1 MLDSQVLV
9 LNRVFQAVQVT
20 SVRKAFSLFYKGHV
34 KAVLPDYTTYEFDN
48 WCDIPVQPQDEVVLT
63 PSMAIR
69 VPRVIA
75 LKDFD
80 RLPPSDVKFSRHN
93 IYLRDGNRCQ
103 YCGHSVLFLGALPR
117 PRDSAFARRDLHL
130 GERRVRVPL
139 VQRQEGQPNSP
150 GGPHAPGRRA
160 AQAAV
165 APGRPVRV
173 QQVPPRVAELRGRG
187 LLEYGVEVSRP
198 AYGRFR
204 SATRVLA
211 SLASSPRTPSPPSRR

>member
-34 KAVLPDYTTYEFDN
+34 RAVLPDYTTYEFEN

-69 VPRVIA
+69 VPRVVA

-80 RLPPSDVKFSRHN
+80 RLPRQDVKFSRHN

-103 YCGHSVLFLGALPR
+103 YCGHRFSSSELSLDHVIPPVAGRQL
-117 PRDSAFARRDLHL
+117 DL

-139 VQRQEGQPNSP
+139 LQRAKRQ
-150 GGPHAPGRRA
+150 PHAPGSPMKL
-160 AQAAV
+160 V
-165 APGRPVRV
+165 T
-173 QQVPPRVAELRGRG
+173 PPRKPRWHPVGQFGSSKFHPAWRNFVDVAYWNAELR
-187 LLEYGVEVSRP
+187 
-198 AYGRFR
+198 
-204 SATRVLA
+204 
-211 SLASSPRTPSPPSRR
+211 

>member
-34 KAVLPDYTTYEFDN
+34 KAVLPDYTTYEFEN

-80 RLPPSDVKFSRHN
+80 RLPRQDVKFSRHN

-103 YCGHSVLFLGALPR
+103 YCGHKFSSSELSLDHVI
-117 PRDSAFARRDLHL
+117 
-130 GERRVRVPL
+130 PL
-139 VQRQEGQPNSP
+139 SRGGNS
-150 GGPHAPGRRA
+150 
-160 AQAAV
+160 
-165 APGRPVRV
+165 
-173 QQVPPRVAELRGRG
+173 
-187 LLEYGVEVSRP
+187 SW
-198 AYGRFR
+198 
-204 SATRVLA
+204 
-211 SLASSPRTPSPPSRR
+211 